1 MDWRARFPG
10 VTDAEW
16 GDWRWQLRHALRSQA
31 DLARLVDLTVE
42 ERAGLALGGLRT
54 GVTPYYASL
63 IDGGHPACPV
73 RRQVIPL
80 DAEGRGAPG
89 DLLDATGEETHRPVR
104 AVVHK
109 YPDRALFL
117 VTDTCPIYCRHC
129 TRRRITGGEAGAF
142 DRAAIEEGIAWVAAH
157 REVSDVI
164 VSGGDPLV
172 LSDERLDEVL
182 GRLRAIPHVAVLRLA
197 TRAPAVLPMRVD
209 AALAAMLRRHAPL
222 FVVTHFNHPKELTAA
237 ARAACETLV
246 DHGVPV
252 ENQAVLLR
260 GLNSSARALAAL
272 FSTLLSWRVR
282 AYYLHQGDL
291 VAGTAHLRTPL
302 PAGVEILRQLRG
314 TIAGLAIPQLA
325 VDLPDGSGKI
335 TLGPD
340 YSTWASP
347 SGAGAEAAVLAGAA
361 PIGWSRGEGGTWLRN
376 HRGERVLYPD
386 PPESD
391 CACPY
396 DAVYFGAGP
405 EGRRSDPGT
414 T

>member
-10 VTDAEW
+10 VSDAEW
-16 GDWRWQLRHALRSQA
+16 RDWRWQLRHALRSEAELAGLVELTA
-31 DLARLVDLTVE
+31 D

-54 GVTPYYASL
+54 GVTPYYAAL
-63 IDGGHPACPV
+63 MDPLHPACPA

-80 DAEGRGAPG
+80 AAEGLGAAG
-89 DLLDATGEETHRPVR
+89 DLLDPTGEETHRPVR

-129 TRRRITGGEAGAF
+129 TRRRITGGDEGAF
-142 DRAAIEEGIAWVAAH
+142 DRAAIDEGIAWVAAH

-182 GRLRAIPHVAVLRLA
+182 GRLRAIPHVRVLRLA

-209 AALAAMLRRHAPL
+209 ATLAAMLRRHAPL
-222 FVVTHFNHPKELTAA
+222 FVVTHFNHPKELTPE

-260 GLNSSARALAAL
+260 GLNSSARTLAAL
-272 FSTLLSWRVR
+272 FSTLLTWRVR

-291 VAGTAHLRTPL
+291 AAGTGHLRTPL
-302 PAGVEILRQLRG
+302 TVGVELLRQLRG
-314 TIAGLAIPQLA
+314 KVAGLAIPQLA
-325 VDLPDGSGKI
+325 VDLPDGSGKVI
-335 TLGPD
+335 LAPD
-340 YSTWASP
+340 YVARASP
-347 SGAGAEAAVLAGAA
+347 PGSAAGAA
-361 PIGWSRGEGGTWLRN
+361 GWPRGDGGTWLVN
-376 HRGERVLYPD
+376 HHGRRVLYPD
-386 PPESD
+386 PPGAD

-396 DAVYFGAGP
+396 DAVYFGTGPAADPAGGP
-405 EGRRSDPGT
+405 AT
-414 T
+414 